1 MRRPMRLPGKGRMM
15 LRRMLILATVLAT
28 SAGAAPDAARA
39 QARIRPDPTP
49 RLPPQPGQGLGV
61 EDARSLQRAA
71 RLSDAQVEAG
81 HMGAEKAADAEV
93 RQLAASIAEDHTH
106 FRRTL
111 GELAVQHRVE
121 LQGREAAG
129 IEDRSLTALGGMTGH
144 DFDRAFVERQLQLYP
159 RMAELY
165 QTMASNSPEPAL
177 ARFGITALAALRRH
191 FETAKALG
199 TRFGLSTGTSG
210 NPPQY

>member
-1 MRRPMRLPGKGRMM
+1 M
-15 LRRMLILATVLAT
+15 
-28 SAGAAPDAARA
+28 
-39 QARIRPDPTP
+39 
-49 RLPPQPGQGLGV
+49 
-61 EDARSLQRAA
+61 
-71 RLSDAQVEAG
+71 
-81 HMGAEKAADAEV
+81 
-93 RQLAASIAEDHTH
+93 
-106 FRRTL
+106 
-111 GELAVQHRVE
+111 
-121 LQGREAAG
+121 QGREAAG
-129 IEDRSLTALGGMTGH
+129 IEDRSLTALGGMTGQ

-210 NPPQY
+210 NSAAVLSQFEGAEPMDGLELHRISNVDECRSWHRA